1 MGEDVVDRASVTIAR
16 TDPSDV
22 GHRQIFARI
31 DDGATVALMAGESRT
46 LDVPLGAHTLY
57 ANNTLFWK
65 KMPFEIAA
73 GDHLRF
79 DVINVAGRMSFGFLM
94 GLGLAP
100 MYLKIVRRG

>member
-1 MGEDVVDRASVTIAR
+1 MTDTPARVTISR
-16 TDPSDV
+16 THPSDA

-31 DDGATVALMAGESRT
+31 DDGRTVALMAGESRT
-46 LDVPLGAHTLY
+46 LDIPPGAHTLH

-65 KMPFEIAA
+65 KLPFEIA
-73 GDHLRF
+73 GGEHVTF

-100 MYLKIVRRG
+100 MYLRIIRRS